1 MSCWLEV
8 PIPVDIPQTVTSE
21 RFSLASAPIEDDNA
35 VVSCGYFFPQQ
46 LSLLLEV
53 EGYVLW

>member
-1 MSCWLEV
+1 MSRWLEA
-8 PIPVDIPQTVTSE
+8 PIPVDIPQTSE
-21 RFSLASAPIEDDNA
+21 RFSLASAPIEEDNA

-53 EGYVLW
+53 EGYVSEA